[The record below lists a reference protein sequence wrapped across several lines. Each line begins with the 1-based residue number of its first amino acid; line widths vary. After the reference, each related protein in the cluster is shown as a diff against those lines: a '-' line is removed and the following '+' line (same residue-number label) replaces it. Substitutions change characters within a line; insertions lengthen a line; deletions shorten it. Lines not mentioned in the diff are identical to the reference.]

1 MVKLFY
7 KPKSSFHSHTYSHEE
22 KNILMNDEEKI
33 SSFKEPFKKLKDL
46 KHENFWLEK

>member
-7 KPKSSFHSHTYSHEE
+7 KPKSSFYSYTYSHEE

-33 SSFKEPFKKLKDL
+33 SSFKEPFKKTQRSKT
-46 KHENFWLEK
+46 

>member
-7 KPKSSFHSHTYSHEE
+7 KPKSGVHLYTYTHEEE

-33 SSFKEPFKKLKDL
+33 SSFKEPLKKLIDL
-46 KHENFWLEK
+46 KHENF